1 MYVEW
6 VGRCKKKNKDEKV
19 RSLEISKFWPPP
31 FERTYFLNAPNCML
45 LRSSRSPFQIF
56 LIELLLPFRRFSDSF
71 HYPRTMKTVGFY
83 PYFYFWEKI
92 IINWNICFKKLC
104 ICFIGILAFIKL
116 FPVCFSKSLFKCFD
130 GLFTAFTFASSIWF
144 QAN

>member
-1 MYVEW
+1 MNGW
-6 VGRCKKKNKDEKV
+6 VDVKKKQGRKSTFARNFQILTPSFRANV
-19 RSLEISKFWPPP
+19 L
-31 FERTYFLNAPNCML
+31 FECLNCML
-45 LRSSRSPFQIF
+45 LRSSRSLFQIF
-56 LIELLLPFRRFSDSF
+56 FIELLLPFRRFSDSF

-116 FPVCFSKSLFKCFD
+116 FPACFSKSLFKCFD
-130 GLFTAFTFASSIWF
+130 GLFIAFTFASSIWF